1 MRGGLFRRQSIGSG
15 QDRPAAGCAWRRR
28 DRVPPPVSA
37 RPAPA
42 APAPHSD
49 QENRRRRRLSPAC
62 PACSPRAPAL
72 VRWAE
77 RFPCIRTNELD
88 NSLATHFIKISDEQ
102 RRSEEHTSELQSLM

>member
-1 MRGGLFRRQSIGSG
+1 M
-15 QDRPAAGCAWRRR
+15 RRR
-28 DRVPPPVSA
+28 DRVPPPVAA

-42 APAPHSD
+42 APAQHSD
-49 QENRRRRRLSPAC
+49 QENRRRRRLSTAC

-102 RRSEEHTSELQSLM
+102 RLTKGPHARQSLRLPRAHMAALEIRRA